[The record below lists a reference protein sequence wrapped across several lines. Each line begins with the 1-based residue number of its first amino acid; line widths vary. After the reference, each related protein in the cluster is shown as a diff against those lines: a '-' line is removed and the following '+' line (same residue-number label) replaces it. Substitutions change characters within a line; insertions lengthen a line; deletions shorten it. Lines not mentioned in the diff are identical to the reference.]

1 MDIPGWASSSSG
13 LELLKAERKGRYE
26 ALGGDENLTDTVV
39 AITVEIEAI
48 TAVTFEHKVVEIEA
62 VLFTRVPIFTQT

>member
-1 MDIPGWASSSSG
+1 M
-13 LELLKAERKGRYE
+13 KQ
-26 ALGGDENLTDTVV
+26 LGEDENLTDTVV

-62 VLFTRVPIFTQT
+62 VLFTRVPIFTQTWNKMSFSSSGAFSGEYIS

>member
-1 MDIPGWASSSSG
+1 M
-13 LELLKAERKGRYE
+13 KH
-26 ALGGDENLTDTVV
+26 LGGNENLTDTVV